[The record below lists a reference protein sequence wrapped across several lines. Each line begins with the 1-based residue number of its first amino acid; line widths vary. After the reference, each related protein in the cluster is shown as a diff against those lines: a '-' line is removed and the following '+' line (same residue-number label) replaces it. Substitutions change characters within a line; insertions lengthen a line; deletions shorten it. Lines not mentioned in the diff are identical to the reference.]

1 MSFDQIF
8 DGLLIKY
15 LTLSLS
21 PNGNFMKIKVN
32 QPFDGAV
39 IKYVM
44 GHYQI
49 FDGFLSNI

>member
-21 PNGNFMKIKVN
+21 LNGNLMNNKVN
-32 QPFDGAV
+32 QFFDGAV
-39 IKYVM
+39 IKYLM